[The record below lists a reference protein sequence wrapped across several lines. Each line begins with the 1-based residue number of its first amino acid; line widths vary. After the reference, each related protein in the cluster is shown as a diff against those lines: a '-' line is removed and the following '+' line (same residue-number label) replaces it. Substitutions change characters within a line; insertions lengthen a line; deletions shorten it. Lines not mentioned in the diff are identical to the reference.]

1 LTLTPAQ
8 REERTGLV
16 FASLCAGLGAFTA
29 PIAKLGT
36 GLAGASFVAA
46 FATLC
51 GGAFALAQ
59 LAWRGELSLL
69 VRRDLAPG
77 LLGVSFLGTGV
88 AFLLFFEGSQ
98 RASAIETALC
108 VQSEPAFSLGLAWLA
123 LGHTP
128 TPARVLATAAILAG
142 IGISVGLEHASG
154 SPGVWLLLAT
164 PLAWQLSHLV
174 VFRRLAGVPPHV
186 ITAARY
192 VYGGLFLLVAWL
204 ARGGAAHLP
213 PPESWPRLALVLPLQ
228 GFVLGWCGTFTWYN
242 AIARLDLARATAI
255 VVPSVPL
262 LSFGATFLVLGEVAS
277 PREWL
282 GLAITAAGVI
292 AFVRAEAAS
301 AS

>member
-1 LTLTPAQ
+1 MIRSSSP
-8 REERTGLV
+8 REERRGLL
-16 FASLCAGLGAFTA
+16 FAAACAGLGAFTA
-29 PIAKLGT
+29 PVAKLST

-51 GGAFALAQ
+51 GGSFALLQ
-59 LAWRGELSLL
+59 LAWRGELKAL
-69 VRRDLAPG
+69 VRRDVVTG
-77 LLGVSFLGTGV
+77 LIGVSFLGTAV

-98 RASAIETALC
+98 RASAIEIALC
-108 VQSEPAFSLGLAWLA
+108 VQVEPAFSLLLAWFA
-123 LGHTP
+123 LRHRP
-128 TPARVLATAAILAG
+128 TPARVLATTAILAG
-142 IGISVGLEHASG
+142 VGLAVGIEHARASSG
-154 SPGVWLLLAT
+154 IWLLLAT

-174 VFRRLAGVPPHV
+174 VLRRLVGVPPHV

-192 VYGGLFLLVAWL
+192 TIGGALLIVAWL
-204 ARGGAAHLP
+204 ARGGPSALP
-213 PPESWPRLALVLPLQ
+213 PADAWPRLALLLPIQ
-228 GFVLGWCGTFTWYN
+228 GIVLGWCGTYTWYN
-242 AIARLDLARATAI
+242 AIAHLDLARATAI

-282 GLAITAAGVI
+282 GLAITAAGVV